1 MNKNYKR
8 GKFPSLEYVN
18 NAVDSEYFIL
28 VSSAGCIENEKERSD
43 GTGKGYLLLFLEKG
57 MLSVTLRDEECI
69 INGGQAIIFSPDSFY
84 EVKDICTSCTSVYYY
99 VSFMGTATGQLL
111 DHASL
116 TTDALIDISG
126 GLADSFK
133 KLFKD
138 FEEYSESRDIA
149 MFDILAPSH
158 LLEMI
163 AEIKARSSEIVY
175 KYPLSSRIAGSVEY
189 MKRNYNIPLC
199 VEEIALKHNFSP
211 SYFRKQFK
219 RATGLSPLEYLTELR
234 IGHACQMLL
243 WERSGIEEVA
253 QSCGFQSLSYFGKIF
268 KRKTGQSP
276 TEYKKNN
283 VKT

>member
-1 MNKNYKR
+1 
-8 GKFPSLEYVN
+8 
-18 NAVDSEYFIL
+18 
-28 VSSAGCIENEKERSD
+28 
-43 GTGKGYLLLFLEKG
+43 
-57 MLSVTLRDEECI
+57 
-69 INGGQAIIFSPDSFY
+69 
-84 EVKDICTSCTSVYYY
+84 
-99 VSFMGTATGQLL
+99 
-111 DHASL
+111 
-116 TTDALIDISG
+116 
-126 GLADSFK
+126 
-133 KLFKD
+133 
-138 FEEYSESRDIA
+138 
-149 MFDILAPSH
+149 
-158 LLEMI
+158 
-163 AEIKARSSEIVY
+163 
-175 KYPLSSRIAGSVEY
+175 
-189 MKRNYNIPLC
+189 